1 MNAPSLLLEIAMGM
15 GLAACAGLRAFLPLF
30 LTGLAGRFGWVPLAG
45 PFQWLSSGPALV
57 ILGVAVVT
65 EVLADKVPVLDHF
78 LDLMQ
83 TIVRPAAGAVLVAAV
98 LTDLTP
104 MQAGI
109 LAILAGG
116 STAAVVHVTK
126 AKLRLIS
133 LATTVGFASPV
144 ISVLEDVATLA
155 GTVVAIVVPMLML
168 LFVAVALIVTILA
181 IRRFRVRAARFQ
193 SRP

>member
-1 MNAPSLLLEIAMGM
+1 MGV

-30 LTGLAGRFGWVPLAG
+30 LTGLAGRFGWVSLTG
-45 PFQWLSSGPALV
+45 PFEWLSSGPALV

-83 TIVRPAAGAVLVAAV
+83 TLVRPAAGAVLVAAV
-98 LTDLTP
+98 VTDLTP
-104 MQAGI
+104 MQGAVLG
-109 LAILAGG
+109 ILAGG

-126 AKLRLIS
+126 AKLRLLS
-133 LATTVGFASPV
+133 LATTVGFASPA
-144 ISVLEDVATLA
+144 ISILEDVATLA
-155 GTVVAIVVPMLML
+155 GTAVAIVVPLLMVF
-168 LFVAVALIVTILA
+168 FVAAALIVTILA

-193 SRP
+193 AQP